1 LSVCPQ
7 SVTCF
12 RQQRT
17 QQATHFRWEIAKKW
31 SRQNSLLITMDRA
44 GLTALNYGGD
54 HYCPGASRQGNGIFP
69 PPEIDGCQDRTF
81 FGHRK
86 RPSRFLSGDS
96 LVFARA
102 SLRLR
107 ESPGTKQT
115 VPSFLCFYYWCLR
128 PVMTIGPLSID
139 FASARFYPKAS
150 GPPCAPRCAQPEET
164 PWAFGPGRQEPAA
177 RATAYPSPSC
187 VPPPPMA
194 RDDGVCSAS
203 LITARWEG
211 PQNGLQRLPHPF
223 DVWLDG
229 GQLFKPSDW
238 RFSSRGVGGFAGC
251 LCASL
256 HAAIVDAGLG
266 PGSIFAYLASHCET
280 NRMAC
285 LGGAYRAPMV
295 L

>member
-1 LSVCPQ
+1 
-7 SVTCF
+7 
-12 RQQRT
+12 
-17 QQATHFRWEIAKKW
+17 
-31 SRQNSLLITMDRA
+31 MDRA

-177 RATAYPSPSC
+177 RVAFRPLPWHGTMGYVAPHSSQPAGKAPKMGYSAFPIRSTCGWTAASFSSPQIGDFHPVASAALRAVC
-187 VPPPPMA
+187 APHSTQRSLMPASVP
-194 RDDGVCSAS
+194 GAS
-203 LITARWEG
+203 LRT
-211 PQNGLQRLPHPF
+211 
-223 DVWLDG
+223 
-229 GQLFKPSDW
+229 
-238 RFSSRGVGGFAGC
+238 
-251 LCASL
+251 
-256 HAAIVDAGLG
+256 
-266 PGSIFAYLASHCET
+266 
-280 NRMAC
+280 
-285 LGGAYRAPMV
+285 
-295 L
+295 